1 MSRHGI
7 GGNAPPLA
15 DRLAMDHAA
24 LSTGATNAAQ
34 LVPAEIRAIESDDEA
49 GDYAEAA
56 RALKEVAKAI
66 EAARTKE
73 KQQILAD
80 GRTVDGYFS
89 GLSQPV
95 KDAIDKVVGAINRF
109 QSAKLAAE
117 RVATAAREKAEREAA
132 ALFDEPAPMA
142 APVVVREAARVVST
156 GGALASASTK
166 WTHEVL
172 DPSLVPRNYLM
183 VNEAAIKAA
192 VAGGLRNIP
201 GVRIFETVRTAIR

>member
-49 GDYAEAA
+49 GDYAETA

-80 GRTVDGYFS
+80 GRTVDGFFS

-95 KDAIDKVVGAINRF
+95 KDSIDKVVGAINRF

-117 RVATAAREKAEREAA
+117 RAATAAREKAEREAA
-132 ALFDEPAPMA
+132 ALFDEPTPMA
-142 APVVVREAARVVST
+142 APVVVREAARVVSS

-172 DPSLVPRNYLM
+172 DPSLVPRNYCM
-183 VNEAAIKAA
+183 VNEAAVKAA
-192 VAGGLRNIP
+192 VAGGLRAIP
-201 GVRIFETVRTAIR
+201 GIRIFETVRTAIR

>member
-1 MSRHGI
+1 MSMI
-7 GGNAPPLA
+7 GHNLPPLGE
-15 DRLAMDHAA
+15 RLAMDHAILA
-24 LSTGATNAAQ
+24 INAASAAR
-34 LVPAEIRAIESDDEA
+34 LVPPEIRAIESDEEA
-49 GDYAEAA
+49 GDFAETAKTLKEAA
-56 RALKEVAKAI
+56 KEI

-80 GRTVDGYFS
+80 GRTVDGFFS

-95 KDAIDKVVGAINRF
+95 KDSIDKVVGAINRF

-117 RVATAAREKAEREAA
+117 RKAQAEAAEKARLEAVI
-132 ALFDEPAPMA
+132 FDEPAPVE
-142 APVVVREAARVVST
+142 APVVAREAARVVST

-166 WTHEVL
+166 WTHEVV
-172 DPSLVPRNYLM
+172 DPSLVPRNYCM

-192 VAGGLRNIP
+192 VAGGLRAIP

>member
-1 MSRHGI
+1 
-7 GGNAPPLA
+7 
-15 DRLAMDHAA
+15 
-24 LSTGATNAAQ
+24 
-34 LVPAEIRAIESDDEA
+34 
-49 GDYAEAA
+49 
-56 RALKEVAKAI
+56 
-66 EAARTKE
+66 
-73 KQQILAD
+73 
-80 GRTVDGYFS
+80 
-89 GLSQPV
+89 
-95 KDAIDKVVGAINRF
+95 
-109 QSAKLAAE
+109 
-117 RVATAAREKAEREAA
+117 
-132 ALFDEPAPMA
+132 MA

>member
-1 MSRHGI
+1 MSMI
-7 GGNAPPLA
+7 GHNLPPLGE
-15 DRLAMDHAA
+15 RLAMDHAA

-49 GDYAEAA
+49 GDYAETA

-80 GRTVDGYFS
+80 GRTVDGFFS

-117 RVATAAREKAEREAA
+117 RAATAAREKAECEAA

-142 APVVVREAARVVST
+142 APVVARDAARVVST

-166 WTHEVL
+166 WTHEVV

-183 VNEAAIKAA
+183 VNDGAVKAA

>member
-7 GGNAPPLA
+7 GGNAPPLS
-15 DRLAMDHAA
+15 DRLAMDHATLA
-24 LSTGATNAAQ
+24 AGAATAAQ

-49 GDYAEAA
+49 GDYAETAK
-56 RALKEVAKAI
+56 ALKEVAKTI
-66 EAARTKE
+66 EKARVAEKE
-73 KQQILAD
+73 QIIKD
-80 GRTVDGYFS
+80 GRTVETFFAT
-89 GLSQPV
+89 LSQPL
-95 KDAIDKVVGAINRF
+95 KDAINKVVGAINRF

-142 APVVVREAARVVST
+142 APVVAREAARVVST

-166 WTHEVL
+166 WTHEVV

>member
-80 GRTVDGYFS
+80 GRTVDGFFS

-117 RVATAAREKAEREAA
+117 RAATTAREKAEREAA
-132 ALFDEPAPMA
+132 ALFDEPTPMA
-142 APVVVREAARVVST
+142 APVVAREAARVVSS

-183 VNEAAIKAA
+183 VNDGAVKAA

>member
-7 GGNAPPLA
+7 GGNAPPLS
-15 DRLAMDHAA
+15 DRLAMDHATLA
-24 LSTGATNAAQ
+24 AGAASAAQ

-49 GDYAEAA
+49 GDYAETAK
-56 RALKEVAKAI
+56 ALKEVAKTI
-66 EAARTKE
+66 EKARVAEKE
-73 KQQILAD
+73 QIIKD
-80 GRTVDGYFS
+80 GRTVETFFAT
-89 GLSQPV
+89 LSQPL
-95 KDAIDKVVGAINRF
+95 KDAINKVVGAINRF

-132 ALFDEPAPMA
+132 ALFDEPAPMS
-142 APVVVREAARVVST
+142 APVVAREAARVVST

-166 WTHEVL
+166 WTHEVV

-183 VNEAAIKAA
+183 VNDGAVKAA
-192 VAGGLRNIP
+192 VAGGLRAIP

>member
-24 LSTGATNAAQ
+24 LSTGAANAAQ

-49 GDYAEAA
+49 GDYAETA

-80 GRTVDGYFS
+80 GRTVDGFFS

-117 RVATAAREKAEREAA
+117 RAATAAREKAEREAA

-156 GGALASASTK
+156 GGAIASATTK

-192 VAGGLRNIP
+192 VAGGLRSIP
-201 GVRIFETVRTAIR
+201 GVRIFSALQTAIR